1 MAENKKLICIG
12 GPTAS
17 GKTALAIQ
25 LAEKYHTEI
34 LSVDSRQFYKEMNI
48 GTAKPTQEEQ
58 DRVPH
63 HFINHV
69 SIHDPYDIGLFEKES
84 MTLLEDRFKLHDILI
99 AVGGSGL
106 YFKAMLEGIDTFP
119 PVSPDILI
127 QLQQEYLEKGIDYLK
142 DQLQAVDPNYFQI
155 VDLHNPVRLIRAI
168 SIFRETGLPFST
180 FRTGN
185 KVDRFFDSHCFYLS
199 PQRDILYQKIND
211 RVDKMIQD
219 GLIDE
224 VRSLQEFK
232 GLKALQTVGY
242 KELFKYFTKEYE
254 IKEAILKIKQHT
266 RQYAKRQLTWFN
278 NTENWMKWED
288 SNMIL
293 F

>member
-1 MAENKKLICIG
+1 MAENKILICIG

-34 LSVDSRQFYKEMNI
+34 LSVDSRQFYREMNI

-84 MTLLEDRFKLHDILI
+84 MTLLEDRFKHHDILI

-119 PVSPDILI
+119 PVSPDILV
-127 QLQQEYLEKGIDYLK
+127 QLQKEYLEKGIDYLK
-142 DQLQAVDPNYFQI
+142 GQLQEVDPNYFQI
-155 VDLHNPVRLIRAI
+155 VDQHNPVRLIRAI
-168 SIFRETGLPFST
+168 SIYRETGLPFSS
-180 FRTGN
+180 FRTGK
-185 KVDRFFDSHCFYLS
+185 KVKRFFESQCFYLS
-199 PQRDILYQKIND
+199 PPRAILYERIND
-211 RVDKMIQD
+211 RVDKMVED

-224 VRSLQEFK
+224 VRSLKEFK
-232 GLKALQTVGY
+232 ELKALQTVGY
-242 KELFKYFTKEYE
+242 TELFKYFSNEYE

-278 NTENWMKWED
+278 NAENWMKWED
-288 SNMIL
+288 ESMIL

>member
-1 MAENKKLICIG
+1 MAENKILICIG

-84 MTLLEDRFKLHDILI
+84 MILLEDRFKHHDILI

-119 PVSPDILI
+119 PVSPDILV
-127 QLQQEYLEKGIDYLK
+127 QLQKEYLEKGIDYLK
-142 DQLQAVDPNYFQI
+142 GQLQEVDPNYFQI
-155 VDLHNPVRLIRAI
+155 VDQHNPVRLIRAI

-180 FRTGN
+180 FRTGK
-185 KVDRFFDSHCFYLS
+185 KVDRFFETHCFYLS
-199 PQRDILYQKIND
+199 PQRDLLYQKIND
-211 RVDKMIQD
+211 RVDKMEQD
-219 GLIDE
+219 GLVDE

-232 GLKALQTVGY
+232 ELKALQTVGY
-242 KELFKYFTKEYE
+242 TELFKYFSNEYE

-278 NTENWMKWED
+278 NAEKWIKWEN
-288 SNMIL
+288 SNTIL

>member
-1 MAENKKLICIG
+1 MAENKILICIG

-25 LAEKYHTEI
+25 LAEKYQTEI
-34 LSVDSRQFYKEMNI
+34 LSVDSRQFYREMNI
-48 GTAKPTQEEQ
+48 GTAKPSQEEQ

-63 HFINHV
+63 HFIDHV
-69 SIHDPYDIGLFEKES
+69 SIHDPYDIGFFEKES
-84 MTLLEDRFKLHDILI
+84 MILLEDRFKHHDILI

-119 PVSPDILI
+119 PVSPDILV
-127 QLQQEYLEKGIDYLK
+127 QLQKEYLEKGIDYLK
-142 DQLQAVDPNYFQI
+142 GQLQEVDPNYFQI
-155 VDLHNPVRLIRAI
+155 VDQNNPVRLIRAI

-180 FRTGN
+180 YRTGK
-185 KVDRFFDSHCFYLS
+185 KVKRFFESHCFYLS
-199 PQRDILYQKIND
+199 PSREILYQKIND
-211 RVDKMIQD
+211 RVDKMVQD

-232 GLKALQTVGY
+232 ELKALQTVGY
-242 KELFKYFTKEYE
+242 TELFKYFSNEYE

-278 NTENWMKWED
+278 NAENWMKWED
-288 SNMIL
+288 ESMIL

>member
-1 MAENKKLICIG
+1 MAENKILICIG

-34 LSVDSRQFYKEMNI
+34 LSVDSRQFYREMNI

-58 DRVPH
+58 NRVPH
-63 HFINHV
+63 HFIDHI

-84 MTLLEDRFKLHDILI
+84 MILLEDRFKHHDILI

-119 PVSPDILI
+119 PVSPEILV
-127 QLQQEYLEKGIDYLK
+127 QLQKEYLEKGIDHLK
-142 DQLQAVDPNYFQI
+142 GQLQEVDPNYFQI
-155 VDLHNPVRLIRAI
+155 VDQHNPVRLIRAV
-168 SIFRETGLPFST
+168 SIFRETGLPFSS
-180 FRTGN
+180 FRTGK
-185 KVDRFFDSHCFYLS
+185 KVKRFFESHCFYLA
-199 PQRDILYQKIND
+199 PPRAKLYERIND
-211 RVDKMIQD
+211 RVDKMVQD

-232 GLKALQTVGY
+232 ELKALQTVGY
-242 KELFKYFTKEYE
+242 TELFKYFSNEYE

-278 NTENWMKWED
+278 NAENWMKWED
-288 SNMIL
+288 ERMIL

>member
-48 GTAKPTQEEQ
+48 GTAKPSQEEQ
-58 DRVPH
+58 NRVPH
-63 HFINHV
+63 HFINHI
-69 SIHDPYDIGLFEKES
+69 SIQDHYDIGLFEKES
-84 MTLLEDRFKLHDILI
+84 MTLMEDRFKHHDILI

-119 PVSPDILI
+119 PVNPDILT
-127 QLQQEYLEKGIDYLK
+127 QLQKEYLEKGIDYLK
-142 DQLQAVDPNYFQI
+142 GQLQEVDPNYFQI
-155 VDLHNPVRLIRAI
+155 VDQHNPVRLIRAI
-168 SIFRETGLPFST
+168 SIFRETGLPFSS
-180 FRTGN
+180 FRTGK
-185 KVDRFFDSHCFYLS
+185 KVKRFFESHCFYLS
-199 PQRDILYQKIND
+199 PPRAILYERIND
-211 RVDKMIQD
+211 RVDKMVQD

-232 GLKALQTVGY
+232 ELKALQTVGY
-242 KELFKYFTKEYE
+242 TEIFKYFSNEYE

-278 NTENWMKWED
+278 NTENWIKWED

>member
-1 MAENKKLICIG
+1 MAENKKLICVG

-84 MTLLEDRFKLHDILI
+84 MTLLEDRFKHHDILI

-199 PQRDILYQKIND
+199 PPRDILYQKIND

-242 KELFKYFTKEYE
+242 KELFKYFSKEYE

>member
-1 MAENKKLICIG
+1 MAENKILICIG

-34 LSVDSRQFYKEMNI
+34 LSVDSRQFYREMNI

-84 MTLLEDRFKLHDILI
+84 MTLLEDRFKHHDILI

-119 PVSPDILI
+119 PVSPEILV
-127 QLQQEYLEKGIDYLK
+127 QLQKEYLEKGIDYLK
-142 DQLQAVDPNYFQI
+142 GQLQEVDPNYFQI
-155 VDLHNPVRLIRAI
+155 VDQHNPVRLIRAI
-168 SIFRETGLPFST
+168 SIFRETGLPFSS
-180 FRTGN
+180 FRTGK
-185 KVDRFFDSHCFYLS
+185 KVKRFFESHCFYLS
-199 PQRDILYQKIND
+199 PQRAILYERIND
-211 RVDKMIQD
+211 RVDKMVQD

-232 GLKALQTVGY
+232 ELKALQTVGY
-242 KELFKYFTKEYE
+242 TELFKYFSNEYE

-278 NTENWMKWED
+278 NAENWMKWED
-288 SNMIL
+288 ESMIL

>member
-1 MAENKKLICIG
+1 MAENKILICIG

-34 LSVDSRQFYKEMNI
+34 LSVDSRQFYREMNI

-84 MTLLEDRFKLHDILI
+84 MTLLEDRFKHHDILI

-119 PVSPDILI
+119 PVSPDILV
-127 QLQQEYLEKGIDYLK
+127 QLQKEYLEKGIDYLK
-142 DQLQAVDPNYFQI
+142 GQLQQVDPNYFQI
-155 VDLHNPVRLIRAI
+155 VDQNNPVRLIRAI
-168 SIFRETGLPFST
+168 SIFRETGLPFSS
-180 FRTGN
+180 FRTGK
-185 KVDRFFDSHCFYLS
+185 KVKRFFESQCFYLS
-199 PQRDILYQKIND
+199 PPRAILYERIND
-211 RVDKMIQD
+211 RVDKMVED

-224 VRSLQEFK
+224 VRSLKEFK
-232 GLKALQTVGY
+232 ELKALQTVGY
-242 KELFKYFTKEYE
+242 TELFKYFSNEYE

-278 NTENWMKWED
+278 NAENWMKWED

>member
-1 MAENKKLICIG
+1 MAENKILICIG

-58 DRVPH
+58 NKVPH
-63 HFINHV
+63 HFINHI
-69 SIHDPYDIGLFEKES
+69 SIQDPYDIGLFEKES
-84 MTLLEDRFKLHDILI
+84 MTLLEDRFKHHDILI

-119 PVSPDILI
+119 PVSPDILV
-127 QLQQEYLEKGIDYLK
+127 QLQKEYLEKGIDYLK
-142 DQLQAVDPNYFQI
+142 GQLQQVDPNYFQI
-155 VDLHNPVRLIRAI
+155 VDQNNPVRLIRAI
-168 SIFRETGLPFST
+168 SIFRETGLPFSS
-180 FRTGN
+180 FRTGK
-185 KVDRFFDSHCFYLS
+185 KVKRFFESQCFYLS
-199 PQRDILYQKIND
+199 PPRAILYERIND
-211 RVDKMIQD
+211 RVDKMVED

-224 VRSLQEFK
+224 VRSLKEFK
-232 GLKALQTVGY
+232 ELKALQTVGY
-242 KELFKYFTKEYE
+242 TELFKYFSNEYE

-278 NTENWMKWED
+278 NAENWRKWED
-288 SNMIL
+288 ANTIL

>member
-69 SIHDPYDIGLFEKES
+69 SIHDHYDIGLFEKES
-84 MTLLEDRFKLHDILI
+84 ITLLEDRFKLHDILI

-106 YFKAMLEGIDTFP
+106 YFKAMIEGIDTFP

-127 QLQQEYLEKGIDYLK
+127 QLQKEYLEKGIDYLK
-142 DQLQAVDPNYFQI
+142 GQLQEVDPNYFQI
-155 VDLHNPVRLIRAI
+155 VDQNNPVRLIRAI
-168 SIFRETGLPFST
+168 SIFRASGLPFSN
-180 FRTGN
+180 FRTGK
-185 KVDRFFDSHCFYLS
+185 KVERFFESFCFFLS
-199 PQRDILYQKIND
+199 PPREILYQKIND
-211 RVDKMIQD
+211 RVDKMVQD

-232 GLKALQTVGY
+232 ELKALQTVGY
-242 KELFKYFTKEYE
+242 TELFKYFSNEYE

-278 NTENWMKWED
+278 NAENWRKWED

>member
-1 MAENKKLICIG
+1 MAENKILICIG

-34 LSVDSRQFYKEMNI
+34 LSVDSRQFYREMNI

-84 MTLLEDRFKLHDILI
+84 MTLLEDRFKHHDILI

-119 PVSPDILI
+119 PVNPDILV
-127 QLQQEYLEKGIDYLK
+127 QLQKEYLEKGIDYLK
-142 DQLQAVDPNYFQI
+142 GQLQEVDPNYFQI
-155 VDLHNPVRLIRAI
+155 VDQHNPVRLIRAI
-168 SIFRETGLPFST
+168 SIYRETGLPFST
-180 FRTGN
+180 FRTGK
-185 KVDRFFDSHCFYLS
+185 KVARFFETHCFYLS
-199 PQRDILYQKIND
+199 PPRDLLYQKINN
-211 RVDKMIQD
+211 RVDKMVQD

-232 GLKALQTVGY
+232 ELKALQTVGY
-242 KELFKYFTKEYE
+242 TELFKYFSNEYE

-278 NTENWMKWED
+278 NAENWMKWED
-288 SNMIL
+288 ESMIL

>member
-1 MAENKKLICIG
+1 MAENKILICIG

-34 LSVDSRQFYKEMNI
+34 LSVDSRQFYREMNI

-69 SIHDPYDIGLFEKES
+69 SIHNPYDIGLFEKES
-84 MTLLEDRFKLHDILI
+84 MTLLEDRFKHHDILI

-119 PVSPDILI
+119 QVSPDILV
-127 QLQQEYLEKGIDYLK
+127 QLQKEYLEKGIDYLK
-142 DQLQAVDPNYFQI
+142 GQLQEVDPNYFQI
-155 VDLHNPVRLIRAI
+155 VDQHNPVRLIRAI
-168 SIFRETGLPFST
+168 SIFRETGLPFSS
-180 FRTGN
+180 FRTGK
-185 KVDRFFDSHCFYLS
+185 KVKRFFESQCFYLS
-199 PQRDILYQKIND
+199 PPRAILYERIND
-211 RVDKMIQD
+211 RVDKMVED

-224 VRSLQEFK
+224 VRTLQEFK
-232 GLKALQTVGY
+232 ELKALQTVGY
-242 KELFKYFTKEYE
+242 TELFKYFSNEYE

-278 NTENWMKWED
+278 NAENWMKWED
-288 SNMIL
+288 ESMIL

>member
-1 MAENKKLICIG
+1 MAENKILICIG

-34 LSVDSRQFYKEMNI
+34 LSVDSRQFYREMNI

-63 HFINHV
+63 HFIDHV

-84 MTLLEDRFKLHDILI
+84 MTLLEDRFKHHDILI

-119 PVSPDILI
+119 PVSPEILVR
-127 QLQQEYLEKGIDYLK
+127 LQKEYLEKGIDYLK
-142 DQLQAVDPNYFQI
+142 GQLQEVDPNYFQI
-155 VDLHNPVRLIRAI
+155 VDQHNPVRLIRAI
-168 SIFRETGLPFST
+168 SIFRETGLPFSS
-180 FRTGN
+180 FRTGK
-185 KVDRFFDSHCFYLS
+185 KVKRFFESHCFYLS
-199 PQRDILYQKIND
+199 PPRAILYERIND
-211 RVDKMIQD
+211 RVDKMVQD

-232 GLKALQTVGY
+232 ELKALQTVGY
-242 KELFKYFTKEYE
+242 TELFKYFSNEYE

-278 NTENWMKWED
+278 NAENWMKWED
-288 SNMIL
+288 ESMIL

>member
-1 MAENKKLICIG
+1 MAKNKKLICIG

-84 MTLLEDRFKLHDILI
+84 MTLLEDRFKHHDILI

-185 KVDRFFDSHCFYLS
+185 KVDRFFESHCFYLS
-199 PQRDILYQKIND
+199 PPREILYQKIND

-242 KELFKYFTKEYE
+242 KELFKYFSKEYE

-278 NTENWMKWED
+278 NTENWIKWED

>member
-1 MAENKKLICIG
+1 
-12 GPTAS
+12 
-17 GKTALAIQ
+17 
-25 LAEKYHTEI
+25 
-34 LSVDSRQFYKEMNI
+34 MNI

-84 MTLLEDRFKLHDILI
+84 MTLLEDRFKHHDILI

-242 KELFKYFTKEYE
+242 KELFKYFSKEYE

>member
-84 MTLLEDRFKLHDILI
+84 MTLLEDRFKHHDILI

-119 PVSPDILI
+119 PVSPEILV
-127 QLQQEYLEKGIDYLK
+127 QLQKEYLEKGIDYLK
-142 DQLQAVDPNYFQI
+142 GQLQEVDPNYFQI
-155 VDLHNPVRLIRAI
+155 VDQHNPVRLIRAI
-168 SIFRETGLPFST
+168 SIFRETGLPFSS
-180 FRTGN
+180 FRTGK
-185 KVDRFFDSHCFYLS
+185 KVKRFFESHCFYLS
-199 PQRDILYQKIND
+199 PPRAILYERIND
-211 RVDKMIQD
+211 RVDKMVQD

-232 GLKALQTVGY
+232 ELKALQTVGY
-242 KELFKYFTKEYE
+242 TELFKYFSNEYE

-278 NTENWMKWED
+278 NAENWMKWED
-288 SNMIL
+288 ESMIL

>member
-1 MAENKKLICIG
+1 MAKNKKLICIG

-84 MTLLEDRFKLHDILI
+84 MTLLEDRFKHHDILI

-185 KVDRFFDSHCFYLS
+185 KVDRFFESHCFYLS

>member
-1 MAENKKLICIG
+1 MAENKILICIG

-34 LSVDSRQFYKEMNI
+34 LSVDSGQFYREMNI

-63 HFINHV
+63 HFIDHV

-84 MTLLEDRFKLHDILI
+84 MTLLEDRFKHHDILI

-119 PVSPDILI
+119 PVSPEILV
-127 QLQQEYLEKGIDYLK
+127 QLQKEYLEKGIDYLK
-142 DQLQAVDPNYFQI
+142 GQLQEVDPNYFQI
-155 VDLHNPVRLIRAI
+155 VDQHNPVRLIRAI
-168 SIFRETGLPFST
+168 SIFRETGLPFSS
-180 FRTGN
+180 FRTGK
-185 KVDRFFDSHCFYLS
+185 KVKRFFESHCFYLS
-199 PQRDILYQKIND
+199 PPRAILYERIND
-211 RVDKMIQD
+211 RVDKMVQD

-232 GLKALQTVGY
+232 ELKALQTVGY
-242 KELFKYFTKEYE
+242 TELFKYFSNEYE

-278 NTENWMKWED
+278 NAENWMKWED
-288 SNMIL
+288 ESMIL

>member
-1 MAENKKLICIG
+1 MAKNKKLICIG

-84 MTLLEDRFKLHDILI
+84 MTLLEDRFKHHDILI

-185 KVDRFFDSHCFYLS
+185 KVDRFFESHCFYLS
-199 PQRDILYQKIND
+199 PPREILYQKIND

-242 KELFKYFTKEYE
+242 KELFKYFSKEYE

>member
-185 KVDRFFDSHCFYLS
+185 KVDRFFESHCFYLS
-199 PQRDILYQKIND
+199 PPRDILYQKIND

>member
-1 MAENKKLICIG
+1 MAKNKKLICIG

-84 MTLLEDRFKLHDILI
+84 MTLLEDRFKHHDILI

>member
-1 MAENKKLICIG
+1 MAENKILICIG

-17 GKTALAIQ
+17 GKTTLAIQ

-34 LSVDSRQFYKEMNI
+34 LSVDSRQFYREMNI

-58 DRVPH
+58 DKVPH

-84 MTLLEDRFKLHDILI
+84 MTLLEDRFKHHDILI

-119 PVSPDILI
+119 PVSPDILV
-127 QLQQEYLEKGIDYLK
+127 QLQKEYLEKGIDYLK
-142 DQLQAVDPNYFQI
+142 GQLQEVDPNYFQI
-155 VDLHNPVRLIRAI
+155 VDQHNPVRLIRAI
-168 SIFRETGLPFST
+168 SIYRETGLPFSS
-180 FRTGN
+180 FRTGK
-185 KVDRFFDSHCFYLS
+185 KVKRFFESQCFYLS
-199 PQRDILYQKIND
+199 PPRAILYERIND
-211 RVDKMIQD
+211 RVDKMVED

-232 GLKALQTVGY
+232 ELKALQTVGY
-242 KELFKYFTKEYE
+242 TELFKYFSNEYE

-278 NTENWMKWED
+278 NAENWMKWED
-288 SNMIL
+288 ESMIL

>member
-1 MAENKKLICIG
+1 MEEKKILICIG

-17 GKTALAIQ
+17 GKTALAIH
-25 LAEKYHTEI
+25 LAKKYNTEI
-34 LSVDSRQFYKEMNI
+34 ISVDSRQLYKEMSI
-48 GTAKPTQEEQ
+48 GTAKPTPDELKTI
-58 DRVPH
+58 PH

-84 MTLLEDRFKLHDILI
+84 MTVLEDRFKHHDIII

-106 YFKAMLEGIDTFP
+106 YFKAMLEGIDVFP
-119 PVSPDILI
+119 LVSPDIST
-127 QLQQEYLEKGIDYLK
+127 QLQKEYLEKGLAYLK
-142 DQLQAVDPNYFQI
+142 GQLQEIDPIYFQM
-155 VDLHNPVRLIRAI
+155 VDQNNPVRLIRAI
-168 SIFRETGLPFST
+168 SIFRETGIPFSNY
-180 FRTGN
+180 RTGK
-185 KVDRFFDSHCFYLS
+185 KVDRFFESHCFYLS
-199 PQRDILYQKIND
+199 PPRDLLYEKIND
-211 RVDKMIQD
+211 RVEKMVDD

-224 VRSLQEFK
+224 VRSLQEFRD
-232 GLKALQTVGY
+232 LKALQTVGY
-242 KELFKYFTKEYE
+242 TELFKYFSKEYE

-278 NTENWMKWED
+278 NAEKWTKWED

>member
-185 KVDRFFDSHCFYLS
+185 KVDRFFESHCFYLS
-199 PQRDILYQKIND
+199 PPRDILYQKIND

-242 KELFKYFTKEYE
+242 KELFKYFSKEYE

-278 NTENWMKWED
+278 NTETWMKWED

>member
-1 MAENKKLICIG
+1 MAENKILICIG

-34 LSVDSRQFYKEMNI
+34 LSVDSRQFYREMNI

-84 MTLLEDRFKLHDILI
+84 MTLLEDRFKHHDILI

-106 YFKAMLEGIDTFP
+106 YFKAMREGIDTFP
-119 PVSPDILI
+119 PVSPDILV
-127 QLQQEYLEKGIDYLK
+127 QLQKEYLEKGIDYLK
-142 DQLQAVDPNYFQI
+142 GQLQEVDPNYFQI
-155 VDLHNPVRLIRAI
+155 VDQHNPVRLIRAI
-168 SIFRETGLPFST
+168 SIFRETGLPFSS
-180 FRTGN
+180 FRTGK
-185 KVDRFFDSHCFYLS
+185 KVKRFFESQCFYLS
-199 PQRDILYQKIND
+199 PPRAILYERIND
-211 RVDKMIQD
+211 RVDKMVED

-224 VRSLQEFK
+224 VRSLKEFK
-232 GLKALQTVGY
+232 ELKALQTVGY
-242 KELFKYFTKEYE
+242 TELFKYFSNEYE

-278 NTENWMKWED
+278 NAENWMKWED